1 MEEQYKII
9 CDLWKYM
16 KKHLPAADT
25 DEWAKSVVEDARA
38 FATEHGNTKFAQE
51 LVQAAMWE
59 LDRIS
64 KR

>member
-1 MEEQYKII
+1 
-9 CDLWKYM
+9 M

-25 DEWAKSVVEDARA
+25 DEWAKSVVEGART
-38 FATEHGNTKFAQE
+38 FATEHDNSRFAQE
-51 LVQAAMWE
+51 LAAAAMWE

>member
-1 MEEQYKII
+1 
-9 CDLWKYM
+9 M

-25 DEWAKSVVEDARA
+25 DEWAKSVVEDARK
-38 FATEHGNTKFAQE
+38 FAKEHNNSRFAQE
-51 LVQAAMWE
+51 LAAAAMWE